1 MRMLFATD
9 IESDVHYADSIFELA
24 KRNNIVDEAWE
35 NPNNCQHQ
43 QAFVN
48 IHNKDYGL
56 TVANKG
62 LNEYELLNDGRNTIA
77 VTLLRCVRELG
88 DWGVF
93 GTPDAQCIGYHEA
106 ELKIIPH
113 GKNMYDS
120 AKEAHMYQIPFITKQ
135 VDINHGKIN
144 HENGLMNF
152 DGYGIIWST
161 LKMGNDFNTI
171 FRVYNVSDKDT
182 SLEINKCDFGK
193 EVYISNILEKEIKS
207 VIDGKV
213 NLRKSEISTISIR

>member
-1 MRMLFATD
+1 
-9 IESDVHYADSIFELA
+9 
-24 KRNNIVDEAWE
+24 
-35 NPNNCQHQ
+35 
-43 QAFVN
+43 
-48 IHNKDYGL
+48 
-56 TVANKG
+56 
-62 LNEYELLNDGRNTIA
+62 
-77 VTLLRCVRELG
+77 
-88 DWGVF
+88 
-93 GTPDAQCIGYHEA
+93 
-106 ELKIIPH
+106 
-113 GKNMYDS
+113 
-120 AKEAHMYQIPFITKQ
+120 
-135 VDINHGKIN
+135 
-144 HENGLMNF
+144 MNF